1 MKKKILLLGAAI
13 LLSVPVFGQKSTA
26 KKMKSQTSKVTKVL
40 TEQDRSKLSPSDV
53 VSRLKKEM

>member
-26 KKMKSQTSKVTKVL
+26 KKMKYQTSKVNKVI
-40 TEQDRSKLSPSDV
+40 TEQER
-53 VSRLKKEM
+53 